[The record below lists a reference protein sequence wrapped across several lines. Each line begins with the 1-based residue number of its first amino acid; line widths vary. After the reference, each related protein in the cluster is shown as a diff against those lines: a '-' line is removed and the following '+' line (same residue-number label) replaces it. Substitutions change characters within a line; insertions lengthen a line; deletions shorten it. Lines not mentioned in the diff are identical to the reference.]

1 MVRVIVKGGCFLLS
15 FGIYLILM
23 LGLQTVSFTSK
34 INIRVGGNSSAII
47 VHKLVLEVGTVSGT
61 YLELILELERVLRL
75 ELGLG
80 TVLPLFL
87 SLVPV
92 YC

>member
-1 MVRVIVKGGCFLLS
+1 MHLV
-15 FGIYLILM
+15 LM

-34 INIRVGGNSSAII
+34 INIRVGGNGSAII
-47 VHKLVLEVGTVSGT
+47 VHELVLELGTVSGT
-61 YLELILELERVLRL
+61 YLGLILELERVLRL

-80 TVLPLFL
+80 TVLLLFL
-87 SLVPV
+87 SLVIV

>member
-1 MVRVIVKGGCFLLS
+1 MVRFTVKGGCFWLS
-15 FGIYLILM
+15 FGTYLVLM

-34 INIRVGGNSSAII
+34 INISVGGNGSTII
-47 VHKLVLEVGTVSGT
+47 VHELVLELGTVSGT
-61 YLELILELERVLRL
+61 YLGLILELERVLGL
-75 ELGLG
+75 ELGLR

-87 SLVPV
+87 SLVSV

>member
-1 MVRVIVKGGCFLLS
+1 M
-15 FGIYLILM
+15 YLILM

-47 VHKLVLEVGTVSGT
+47 VPKLVLEVRTVSGT
-61 YLELILELERVLRL
+61 YLELILEVERVLRL
-75 ELGLG
+75 ELKLG

>member
-1 MVRVIVKGGCFLLS
+1 M
-15 FGIYLILM
+15 YLVLM

-34 INIRVGGNSSAII
+34 INIRVGGNGRAII
-47 VHKLVLEVGTVSGT
+47 VHELVLELGTVSGT
-61 YLELILELERVLRL
+61 YLGLILELERVLRL

-87 SLVPV
+87 SLVIV
-92 YC
+92 DC